1 MVVDV
6 SLLPVFAQC
15 VLMRRVRVVQGRVV
29 VLMPMGR
36 QEVVDAGADVRV
48 MRHVIV
54 QVIVDHRRV

>member
-6 SLLPVFAQC
+6 NLLPVFARC
-15 VLMRRVRVVQGRVV
+15 VLMRRVRVIQGRVV

>member
-6 SLLPVFAQC
+6 NLLPVFARC
-15 VLMRRVRVVQGRVV
+15 VLMRRVRVIQGRVV

-48 MRHVIV
+48 MRYVIV